1 MKLYAFK
8 SHQNIYFFRYSF
20 LIVLLLSLT
29 HCSDDTAQELAQT
42 EINVQDEKLDLD
54 LAQTILQEENSDKSY
69 SSRRSSAG
77 SRTLN
82 TINAALRCSG
92 LNSTLFSGDK
102 TIFAPTDAAFA
113 ALGLDEDNV
122 CSELDV
128 ATLRAILNYHVVDSK
143 IERTQRGCVEMIDGD
158 ITLLSTLG
166 RFGVAINNQ
175 TVGTIYNQSRSYY
188 DLNVFMVSGV
198 LQPPVGNIVETVES
212 DNQLSFLASAI
223 NVFPALKAALSDESS
238 LVTIFAPTDAAMRR
252 FLVKNGSGNIDRLVE
267 RLGSEVLAQVLSYHV
282 IDDCVPISN
291 LEEGDDIASI
301 QGGILE
307 YSNFRSG
314 IIDEE
319 RQVNRLDEEDI
330 LASNGIIHKI
340 QSVMSPEL
348 EISNAGLNV
357 RPTTNSVA
365 DAKASILN
373 TFANID
379 AIGVPAQISHS
390 TNAANVGRELNPTEL
405 IYFGNPRLG
414 TPIMQANQQAGIDLP
429 QKYLIYEDDEGDTR
443 IAYNDISYIQTRHGI
458 SDDVPTLTT
467 MRGALNNFASMQSSR
482 SAGPITGTAERG
494 EGLIDKISN
503 NSLDETYNNLVTV
516 ITNNPNLRIILEL
529 DHQANAAR
537 VGLDLRPTRLIVFG
551 NPNLGTPLMQNQQSV
566 GIDLPQKFLVWE
578 DEGGAVHISYND
590 PFYLQSRHGI
600 RGNED
605 ILNTISGAL
614 NALSN
619 VGGGL

>member
-1 MKLYAFK
+1 MTMYAFK
-8 SHQNIYFFRYSF
+8 RQPIFNLISYSF

-29 HCSDDTAQELAQT
+29 QCSDDTEQELGHS
-42 EINVQDEKLDLD
+42 ELNVQNERLDLK
-54 LAQTILQEENSDKSY
+54 LANTIIQEDNLDKT
-69 SSRRSSAG
+69 SRRGSA

-92 LNSTLFSGDK
+92 FNSTLFSGTK

-122 CSELDV
+122 CDELDA
-128 ATLRAILNYHVVDSK
+128 ATLRAILSYHTVDSHV
-143 IERTQRGCVEMIDGD
+143 ERNDRGCVEMLDGS
-158 ITLLSTLG
+158 ITFLTTIG

-175 TVGTIYNQSRSYY
+175 SVGTIYNQRSRNY
-188 DLNVFMVSGV
+188 DLNVFMVSSV
-198 LQPPVGNIVETVES
+198 LEVPTGNIVETIAS
-212 DNQLSFLASAI
+212 DKELSFLSDAISA
-223 NVFPALKAALSDESS
+223 FPELQAALSDESS
-238 LVTIFAPTDAAMRR
+238 QVTIFAPTDRAMRR
-252 FLVKNGSGNIDRLVE
+252 FLVRNGSGSVDRLVD
-267 RLGSEVLAQVLSYHV
+267 RLGSQVVAQVLSYHV
-282 IDDCVPISN
+282 VDDCVSVSS
-291 LEEGDDIASI
+291 LSEGDDITSI
-301 QGGILE
+301 QGAQFE
-307 YSNFRSG
+307 FSNFRNEIRDESG
-314 IIDEE
+314 
-319 RQVNRLDEEDI
+319 QVSRFDEEDI

-340 QSVMSPEL
+340 QTVLSPAL
-348 EISNAGLNV
+348 EISEAGLNV
-357 RPTTNSVA
+357 RRTTNDPASV
-365 DAKASILN
+365 KESILN

-390 TNAANVGRELNPTEL
+390 SNAASVGLELNATEL
-405 IYFGNPRLG
+405 VYFGNPRLG

-429 QKYLIYEDDEGDTR
+429 QKYLIYTDDEGDTR
-443 IAYNDISYIQTRHGI
+443 IAYNDISYIQARHGI
-458 SDDVPTLTT
+458 SDDVPTLAT
-467 MRGALNNFASMQSSR
+467 MRGALNNFASMQSTR
-482 SAGPITGTAERG
+482 SPGPITGTAERG

-503 NSLDETYNNLVTV
+503 NSLEDTYNNLVNV

-529 DHQANAAR
+529 DHQANGAR

-578 DEGGAVHISYND
+578 DESGAVHISYND

-600 RGNED
+600 TGNEN